1 MKLRV
6 IFRILPKLIWAPV
19 KIRKS
24 SNKPPH
30 GKEHFNLPKLSD
42 SLPKTTV
49 KAIEIPV
56 VHTPPGGYREFPPPI
71 LSECDEPIVKG
82 APDLRGVWQVYK
94 GPLKG
99 HVERVEQAGNRVV
112 VTSGGVIH
120 DMYADG
126 TLEGGVND
134 VHADKRESIAVAARF
149 ENGRLNLYPGGR
161 KTAFVTRY
169 LDGEDMIWR
178 YGPYKN
184 RLRRLKFTE
193 VELDS

>member
-1 MKLRV
+1 MKLRA
-6 IFRILPKLIWAPV
+6 IFWILPKLIWAPV

-24 SNKPPH
+24 LNEPPS
-30 GKEHFNLPKLSD
+30 GKEHFYLPKLSI
-42 SLPKTTV
+42 SLSETTV
-49 KAIEIPV
+49 KATEIPV
-56 VHTPPGGYREFPPPI
+56 AHTPPGGYREFPPPI
-71 LSECDEPIVKG
+71 LSGCDEPLVSG

-134 VHADKRESIAVAARF
+134 VCLLYTSPSPRDVEESRMPSSA
-149 ENGRLNLYPGGR
+149 
-161 KTAFVTRY
+161 
-169 LDGEDMIWR
+169 
-178 YGPYKN
+178 
-184 RLRRLKFTE
+184 
-193 VELDS
+193 

>member
-1 MKLRV
+1 MKLRA

-24 SNKPPH
+24 LNEPPS
-30 GKEHFNLPKLSD
+30 GEEHFCLPKLSI
-42 SLPKTTV
+42 SLSETAV
-49 KAIEIPV
+49 KATDIPV
-56 VHTPPGGYREFPPPI
+56 ARTPPGGYSEFPPPI
-71 LSECDEPIVKG
+71 LSGCDEPLVSG

-134 VHADKRESIAVAARF
+134 VHADKRESISVAARF
-149 ENGRLNLYPGGR
+149 EEGRLNLYPGGR
-161 KTAFVTRY
+161 KISFVTRY
-169 LDGEDMIWR
+169 LDGEEMIWR

-184 RLRRLKFTE
+184 RLRRLKVTE
-193 VELDS
+193 VENI

>member
-1 MKLRV
+1 MKLRA

-24 SNKPPH
+24 LNEPPS
-30 GKEHFNLPKLSD
+30 GKEHFYLPKLSI
-42 SLPKTTV
+42 SLSETTV
-49 KAIEIPV
+49 KATDIPV
-56 VHTPPGGYREFPPPI
+56 VRTPPGGYREFPPPI
-71 LSECDEPIVKG
+71 LSGCDEPLVSG

-134 VHADKRESIAVAARF
+134 VHADKRESISVAARF
-149 ENGRLNLYPGGR
+149 EEGR
-161 KTAFVTRY
+161 
-169 LDGEDMIWR
+169 
-178 YGPYKN
+178 
-184 RLRRLKFTE
+184 
-193 VELDS
+193 

>member
-1 MKLRV
+1 MKLRA
-6 IFRILPKLIWAPV
+6 IFWILPKLIWAPV

-24 SNKPPH
+24 LNEPPS
-30 GKEHFNLPKLSD
+30 GKEHFYLPKLSI
-42 SLPKTTV
+42 SLSETTV
-49 KAIEIPV
+49 KATEIPV
-56 VHTPPGGYREFPPPI
+56 AHTPPGGYREFPPPI
-71 LSECDEPIVKG
+71 LSGCDEPLVSG

-99 HVERVEQAGNRVV
+99 HVERVEQAGTRVV

-126 TLEGGVND
+126 TLERGVND
-134 VHADKRESIAVAARF
+134 VHADKRESISVAARF
-149 ENGRLNLYPGGR
+149 EEGRLNLYPGGR
-161 KTAFVTRY
+161 KISFVTRY
-169 LDGEDMIWR
+169 LDGEEMIWR

-193 VELDS
+193 VKNI